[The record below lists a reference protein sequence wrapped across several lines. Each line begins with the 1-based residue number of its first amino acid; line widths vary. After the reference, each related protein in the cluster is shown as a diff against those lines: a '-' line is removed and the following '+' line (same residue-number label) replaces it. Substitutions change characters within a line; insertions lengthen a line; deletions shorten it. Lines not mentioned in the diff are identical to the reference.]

1 MGFAMIAQVYFWIF
15 SAIAALCALGV
26 FASRHPINGAMCL
39 IGTMVALSGVFS
51 LIASPFM
58 ATLQVLVYAGAVM
71 MLLVFVIMV
80 LNSAKDHSTPL
91 FDGAGLFGILP
102 AVALG
107 ALLVRVFVGLDK
119 KSVVAMNPEA
129 PRGDVEAISKTLFGA
144 GQHVGGWALLFLG
157 VGLVLLT
164 AIVGAVLLAK
174 RHLDSPSEPAT
185 IEGGH

>member
-1 MGFAMIAQVYFWIF
+1 MIAQVYFWIF

>member
-15 SAIAALCALGV
+15 AAIAASCALGV
-26 FASRHPINGAMCL
+26 MLSRHPINGAMSL
-39 IGTMVALSGVFS
+39 IGAMVSLAGIFS

-71 MLLVFVIMV
+71 MLVVFVIMV

-91 FDGAGLFGILP
+91 FDGAGLFGVLP
-102 AVALG
+102 AAALG
-107 ALLVRVFVGLDK
+107 ALFVRVFVGLDK
-119 KSVVAMNPEA
+119 QASVAMNPQA
-129 PRGDVEAISKTLFGA
+129 PRGDVDAISKTLFGA
-144 GQHVGGWALLFLG
+144 GQHTGGWALMFLA
-157 VGLVLLT
+157 VGILLLT